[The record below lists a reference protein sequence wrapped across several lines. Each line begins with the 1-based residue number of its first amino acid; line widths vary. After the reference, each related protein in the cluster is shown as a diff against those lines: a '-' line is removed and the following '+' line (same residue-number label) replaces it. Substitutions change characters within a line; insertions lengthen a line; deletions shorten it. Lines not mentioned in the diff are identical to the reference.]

1 MATAF
6 KNKSTEEL
14 TSARD
19 KLDADI
25 VGFTAKLDAAGTKG
39 SMASKKAD
47 VGSQLEA
54 HSSLRDKIQKEL
66 DAREFEAPSEPQR
79 PAHERLD
86 PSRQWMGLED
96 PKMAP
101 KPPAPEPSVVTKGG
115 MGEPEGG
122 FEGVPGG
129 LKLAAEIGA
138 SVLSPAADI
147 AINTH
152 YITKGIEQKDVVMA
166 AMGGLGLL
174 LAAHPATRAGSK
186 VFKAIKAGDRS
197 ADVLRAAE
205 SILVDPNITRIVRR
219 QAAIKDLAHAGDSL
233 PPVAPLDPKKLPFL
247 TLRGIKTYGKTDMH
261 PYSPHE
267 FPEAGPPTKVGVHNQ
282 VRGGKEVQVMDYV
295 HSTGI
300 AAPFDNS
307 FNLTHAIVDLNRGG
321 LNEDGGRILAK
332 TLVQAADSQMYKA
345 IAVRIGPH
353 IENTRVHAVNKW
365 GQVAMPD
372 GTWVAVADSPLADM
386 FKQVLEQAEKGGFK
400 GLHSPRRAGL
410 DVGIRGSKDYEKIL
424 GELAFVLR
432 GVPVETLTESAD
444 FALKHHF
451 QRSLPTASPLKA
463 WKPTPP
469 HAPGT
474 DIFLKVDHSG
484 GHGGIAA
491 QTILHELLH
500 AATVSQIVDG
510 FLPANAGSR
519 MAETT
524 TKLVDLQNRVR
535 LSLEYLAANPQI
547 PSSKASHF
555 RALLDE
561 GIWLKNTEAGGEEAV
576 QVISEFIT
584 YGLTSNFSELLFA
597 LPAKGH
603 TAISAGASP
612 VSTTALGEFVEIV
625 FEALGLEDLWKAFTD
640 GRLTAVDRTA
650 LMELLNLTDELL
662 EAPVTGLQQ
671 AKWTR
676 GGAAR
681 GTYWEPET
689 TPTAPKRR
697 GPYPQE
703 PWYARPGVKV
713 AQPAKTAAREVS
725 RWGDMTPA
733 EQKGWLGDSKVV
745 DKAGEPLPAY
755 HGTQAK
761 DITEFKPEFVGSAHL
776 PGGSPDTR
784 VGEAYFFSSEVS
796 QAVFVGGTT
805 PEMEAAQMVMN
816 EAPRKGN
823 REARLA
829 AARAYRDAQHVDT
842 NVIETRLRM
851 ENPLVWDEDPYNEDT
866 MAALITHAKKMGND
880 GVIWKSETS
889 IGDTYVVFDPSQI
902 KIVGSSVH

>member
-1 MATAF
+1 MADFGARPDPGILD
-6 KNKSTEEL
+6 EEDP
-14 TSARD
+14 TVAR
-19 KLDADI
+19 
-25 VGFTAKLDAAGTKG
+25 
-39 SMASKKAD
+39 KKAA
-47 VGSQLEA
+47 SEAAEWRRKQLGHPYPSGMEEFDPTK
-54 HSSLRDKIQKEL
+54 SYPGLLTGRPQSPESLIPE
-66 DAREFEAPSEPQR
+66 
-79 PAHERLD
+79 
-86 PSRQWMGLED
+86 
-96 PKMAP
+96 
-101 KPPAPEPSVVTKGG
+101 PPAPEPSVVTKGG
-115 MGEPEGG
+115 MREPAEG
-122 FEGVPGG
+122 FVEVPGG

-233 PPVAPLDPKKLPFL
+233 PPVTPLDPKKLPFL
-247 TLRGIKTYGKTDMH
+247 TLRGMKAYGKTDMH

-386 FKQVLEQAEKGGFK
+386 EFKQVLEQAEKGGFK

-410 DVGIRGSKDYEKIL
+410 DMGIRGSKGYEEIL
-424 GELAFVLR
+424 GDLASVLR

-444 FALKHHF
+444 FALKHF
-451 QRSLPTASPLKA
+451 AKDLPTASPLKA

-484 GHGGIAA
+484 LHGGIAA

-500 AATVSQIVDG
+500 AATVSRIVDG

-535 LSLEYLAANPQI
+535 LSLEYIAATPQI
-547 PSSKASHF
+547 SSSKASYL
-555 RALLDE
+555 RSLLDE
-561 GIWLKNTEAGGEEAV
+561 GIWLKNTEAGGAEAV

-584 YGLTSNFSELLFA
+584 YGLTSNFSELLLA

-640 GRLTAVDRTA
+640 GRLTAADRTA

-703 PWYARPGVKV
+703 P
-713 AQPAKTAAREVS
+713 
-725 RWGDMTPA
+725 
-733 EQKGWLGDSKVV
+733 
-745 DKAGEPLPAY
+745 
-755 HGTQAK
+755 
-761 DITEFKPEFVGSAHL
+761 
-776 PGGSPDTR
+776 
-784 VGEAYFFSSEVS
+784 
-796 QAVFVGGTT
+796 
-805 PEMEAAQMVMN
+805 
-816 EAPRKGN
+816 
-823 REARLA
+823 
-829 AARAYRDAQHVDT
+829 
-842 NVIETRLRM
+842 
-851 ENPLVWDEDPYNEDT
+851 
-866 MAALITHAKKMGND
+866 
-880 GVIWKSETS
+880 
-889 IGDTYVVFDPSQI
+889 
-902 KIVGSSVH
+902 